1 MLTNLS
7 LENIKSFNKEATLK
21 ISPITLIYGANSS
34 GKSTLWKFLTTL
46 RHSLTRGSGYNFI
59 NFDRSYGFANSKTIS
74 FDPDRSSTFS
84 FKFSSL
90 EEGYKDYFETKKT
103 EENDSDTPIFLRNSK
118 SSKTDEHIDESKGI
132 KFVFSFINEN
142 FSENSH
148 GKRDFSE
155 LEAMEKK
162 IKTKDKNIISA
173 EEDQILKNIALIKKY
188 TEDLER
194 AKDEMQLIKKELKT
208 RNITANKEQSVVLE
222 KLTVFKDNKCFAVY
236 KIFPLDKSPARI
248 RMSGRGTREFQSQQK
263 NRAEAEILD
272 ILKEE
277 FKKDFEFQVGIEGD
291 NKEINRFAFIGPV
304 GPYELKIDSEDPIK
318 YLFIPEKIS
327 EDKFFWEE
335 HYNFLQ
341 HIKKLIKNNPTNKD
355 KKEPEI
361 YKEYF
366 EEELHWAESYY
377 EMKGIKLDRIPQ
389 IQNGF
394 DKILKAMTASL
405 EDFSKIMSEDLR
417 TRILRGNSFIPNRSM
432 YGGDVYRSIFDLLT
446 SKFVDT
452 YVETDVE
459 KLSKEAKEFLNVYSV
474 FNKYSYDDQFTNL
487 YKFPRELRSF
497 RENNTS
503 GSRLGAGMG
512 MRFHPRY
519 VAGAL
524 HEDPKHKSRI
534 IKLLEKINLPFNIET
549 QSDKDGD
556 VKISFSN
563 KNIANSQ
570 MDIPLEQSGNGLQSV
585 LSLLNELTSSENDTI
600 IIEEP
605 ENKIHPKIQGNLIEL
620 ITEIVKENGNYTIIE
635 THSEHFIL
643 RIQKLIR
650 EKKIN
655 PDFVSI
661 NYVYLDDDGKGSQID
676 HMKLNQNGKFINK
689 WRHGF
694 FNERLNEL

>member
-1 MLTNLS
+1 MLANLS
-7 LENIKSFNKEATLK
+7 LKNIKSFNKEATLK
-21 ISPITLIYGANSS
+21 IAPITLIYGANSS

-46 RHSLTRGSGYNFI
+46 KHSLIRGGAQSFL

-74 FDPDRSSTFS
+74 FNPDEDSTFS

-90 EEGYKDYFETKKT
+90 KEYFETT
-103 EENDSDTPIFLRNSK
+103 QAEESDAFVPIFLRESK
-118 SSKTDEHIDESKGI
+118 SSKKDDDADEKKGI
-132 KFVFSFINEN
+132 KFVFNFTNEN
-142 FSENSH
+142 FTETPIAGHDLSKLNEMA
-148 GKRDFSE
+148 KRIHS
-155 LEAMEKK
+155 
-162 IKTKDKNIISA
+162 KNRSMSI
-173 EEDQILKNIALIKKY
+173 EDQQILKNIELIKQY
-188 TEDLER
+188 TE
-194 AKDEMQLIKKELKT
+194 EMQKAEFEMKSIKKQLASK
-208 RNITANKEQSVVLE
+208 KKDLSVTLN
-222 KLTVFKDNKCFAVY
+222 KLTVFKDDKCFAIY
-236 KIFPLDKSPARI
+236 KIFPLENSPARM

-263 NRAEAEILD
+263 QRAEAEILD
-272 ILKEE
+272 ILKKE
-277 FKKDFEFQVGIEGD
+277 FPKDFEFQIGLEGD
-291 NKEINRFAFIGPV
+291 DKEIHRFDFIGPV
-304 GPYELKIDSEDPIK
+304 GPHELKIDSENPIK

-327 EDKFFWEE
+327 DDKFFWEE

-341 HIKKLIKNNPTNKD
+341 HIKKLIKNNSDNKN

-366 EEELHWAESYY
+366 EEELRWAQDYY
-377 EMKGIKLDRIPQ
+377 EMKGITIDRIPQ

-405 EDFSKIMSEDLR
+405 EDFAKIMSEDLR
-417 TRILRGNSFIPNRSM
+417 TRILRGNSFIPNKSM
-432 YGGDVYRSIFDLLT
+432 YGGDVYRSIFDALT
-446 SKFVDT
+446 SKFVDAF
-452 YVETDVE
+452 VETDVV
-459 KLSKEAKEFLNVYSV
+459 KLSKEGKEFLNIYSV

-487 YKFPRELRSF
+487 YKFPRELRGF
-497 RENNTS
+497 RENSNS
-503 GSRLGAGMG
+503 DYRLGTGMGG
-512 MRFHPRY
+512 MRFNPRFL
-519 VAGAL
+519 AGAL

-534 IKLLEKINLPFNIET
+534 IKLLEKINLPFNIQT

-556 VKISFSN
+556 VKISFAN

-585 LSLLNELTSSENDTI
+585 LSLLNGLTSSENDTI

-620 ITEIVKENGNYTIIE
+620 IAELVKENGNYTIIE

-650 EKKIN
+650 EKKIS

>member
-7 LENIKSFNKEATLK
+7 LQNIKSFNKEATLK
-21 ISPITLIYGANSS
+21 IAPITLIYGANSS

-46 RHSLTRGSGYNFI
+46 KHSLVRGSGYNFI

-74 FDPDRSSTFS
+74 FNPDLESTFS

-90 EEGYKDYFETKKT
+90 KEYFETKQA
-103 EENDSDTPIFLRNSK
+103 EESDSYTPIFLRDSK
-118 SSKTDEHIDESKGI
+118 SSKTKDEPDDTKGI
-132 KFVFSFINEN
+132 KFVFNFINEN
-142 FSENSH
+142 FTEKTQSN
-148 GKRDFSE
+148 RDFSKLNE
-155 LEAMEKK
+155 MAKK
-162 IKTKDKNIISA
+162 IHSKDKSKITD
-173 EEDQILKNIALIKKY
+173 EEEQLLKNIDLIKKY
-188 TEDLER
+188 TEEMKK
-194 AKDEMQLIKKELKT
+194 AEDEMKTIKKELASRKSDPS
-208 RNITANKEQSVVLE
+208 IVLE
-222 KLTVFKDNKCFAVY
+222 KLTVFKDDKCFAVY
-236 KIFPLDKSPARI
+236 KIFPLEYSPIKAR
-248 RMSGRGTREFQSQQK
+248 MTGRGTREIQAKQRK
-263 NRAEAEILD
+263 RAEIEIID
-272 ILKEE
+272 ILKK
-277 FKKDFEFQVGIEGD
+277 FYKDFKFQVGIEGD
-291 NKEINRFAFIGPV
+291 DKEIHKFDFIGPS
-304 GPYELKIDSEDPIK
+304 GPYELKINSEEPIK

-341 HIKKLIKNNPTNKD
+341 HIKKLIKNNPSNKD

-366 EEELHWAESYY
+366 IEELNWTEGYY
-377 EMKGIKLDRIPQ
+377 STKGININRIPQ
-389 IQNGF
+389 IHDRF
-394 DKILKAMTASL
+394 DKTLEAMTASL

-417 TRILRGNSFIPNRSM
+417 THILRGNSFIPTRTM
-432 YGGDVYRSIFDLLT
+432 YGGDIYRSIFDSLT
-446 SKFVDT
+446 TKFVDA

-459 KLSKEAKEFLNVYSV
+459 KLSKEGKEFLNIYSV

-487 YKFPRELRSF
+487 YKFPNELRSF
-497 RENNTS
+497 RENNIS
-503 GSRLGAGMG
+503 NYRLGTGMG

-519 VAGAL
+519 ISGAL
-524 HEDPKHKSRI
+524 HEDPKHKNRI
-534 IKLLEKINLPFNIET
+534 IQLLEKINLPFNIET

-556 VKISFSN
+556 IKISFSN
-563 KNIANSQ
+563 KNITNSQ

-585 LSLLNELTSSENDTI
+585 LSLLNELTTSENDTI

-620 ITEIVKENGNYTIIE
+620 IAEIVKENGNYTIVE